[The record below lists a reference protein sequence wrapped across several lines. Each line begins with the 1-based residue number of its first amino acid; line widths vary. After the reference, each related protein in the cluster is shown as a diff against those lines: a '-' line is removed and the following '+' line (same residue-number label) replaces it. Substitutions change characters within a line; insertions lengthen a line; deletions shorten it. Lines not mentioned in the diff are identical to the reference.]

1 MENKYHPLTEEQFVE
16 LQAVLSSIG
25 SHLPEKKA
33 PFIWDVFN
41 AVRDEREP
49 RPCTC
54 SSAGAHW
61 KRAIDHLMNWVK
73 EKA

>member
-1 MENKYHPLTEEQFVE
+1 MENKYSPLTEEQFVE
-16 LQAVLSSIG
+16 LQAILSSLG
-25 SHLPEKKA
+25 AYLPENKA
-33 PFIWDVFN
+33 PFIWDMFN
-41 AVRDEREP
+41 AVRNETET